1 MAQRRL
7 DTLIAERGLAPS
19 RTAAATSIRAGE
31 VRIGKG
37 GERPTKPGHMLPEEI
52 RIYME
57 GGPRYVSRGGLKL
70 EAALDRFGVD
80 PTGKR
85 CLDVGASTGG
95 FTDCLLQRGAAEVIA
110 LDVGHGQLDWGLR
123 NDERV
128 IAIEG
133 FNARELAAADLPFAP
148 ELVTIDVSFISV
160 RKLLESLVAVIA
172 PDAPILAMVKPQFEL
187 GRERVGRGG
196 VVREPAQRAE
206 AVVEVSDYAG
216 ALGLRTGGV
225 AAAGV
230 PGPKGNVEIFL
241 LLGAALEPL
250 PNLSGLALTE
260 AEGPQSAA
268 AAEAAGG
275 GKVS

>member
-37 GERPTKPGHMLPEEI
+37 GERPTKPGHMVPEEI

-80 PTGKR
+80 PAGKR
-85 CLDVGASTGG
+85 CLDIGASTGG
-95 FTDCLLQRGAAEVIA
+95 FTDCLLQRGAAEVVA

-128 IAIEG
+128 VAIEG
-133 FNARELAAADLPFAP
+133 FNAREIGAAELPFAP
-148 ELVTIDVSFISV
+148 ELATIDVSFISV
-160 RKLLESLVAVIA
+160 RKLLESLVTVIA
-172 PDAPILAMVKPQFEL
+172 PDATVLAMVKPQFEL

-196 VVREPAQRAE
+196 VVREPEKRAE
-206 AVVEVSDYAG
+206 AVVEVSDFA
-216 ALGLRTGGV
+216 AKLGLRTGGV

-241 LLGAALEPL
+241 MLGAGLEPL
-250 PNLSGLALTE
+250 ANVAGLAL
-260 AEGPQSAA
+260 AEGEGPAS
-268 AAEAAGG
+268 EPAGDG
-275 GKVS
+275 EEGR

>member
-19 RTAAATSIRAGE
+19 RPAAATSIRAGQ

-37 GERPTKPGHMLPEEI
+37 GERPTKPGHMVPEEI
-52 RIYME
+52 RIYIE

-70 EAALDRFGVD
+70 EAALDRFDVD
-80 PTGKR
+80 PEGKH

-160 RKLLESLVAVIA
+160 RKLLDSLAAVIA
-172 PDAPILAMVKPQFEL
+172 PGAPILAMVKPQFEL

-196 VVREPAQRAE
+196 VVREPAKRAE
-206 AVVEVSDYAG
+206 AVVEVSDYAA

-241 LLGAALEPL
+241 LLGTEVEPVANVAAL
-250 PNLSGLALTE
+250 ALDE
-260 AEGPQSAA
+260 AEGPTASAA
-268 AAEAAGG
+268 AEGDG
-275 GKVS
+275 

>member
-37 GERPTKPGHMLPEEI
+37 GERPTKPGHMVPEEI

-57 GGPRYVSRGGLKL
+57 GGRQYVSRGGLKL

-80 PTGKR
+80 PAGKH
-85 CLDVGASTGG
+85 CLDIGASTGG

-128 IAIEG
+128 ITIEG
-133 FNARELAAADLPFAP
+133 FNARELAATDLPFAP

-160 RKLLESLVAVIA
+160 RKLLESLLAVIA
-172 PDAPILAMVKPQFEL
+172 PAAPILAMVKPQFEL

-196 VVREPAQRAE
+196 VVREPARRAE
-206 AVVEVSDYAG
+206 AVVEVSDYA
-216 ALGLRTGGV
+216 AELGLRSAGV

-230 PGPKGNVEIFL
+230 AGPKGNVEIFL
-241 LLGAALEPL
+241 LLGAELEPV
-250 PNLSGLALTE
+250 PNLAGLALAE
-260 AEGPQSAA
+260 AEGPAA
-268 AAEAAGG
+268 PDPGAGG
-275 GKVS
+275 DDG